1 MDSLFA
7 GQGFKFWYKAARPIS
22 FGQSIT
28 PYVLGVLLGIST
40 LMYTGTSTAINLG
53 IGNFGLLSGISG
65 STIHNIGSGILTGI
79 VGLVGVIL
87 AHAGMNLLD
96 DYFDM
101 KKGAVQRRE
110 ELLDGGFR
118 ARLGKCD
125 YIKDGNVTL
134 ADTKRAALTFITIA
148 LALGA
153 VIFALRGW
161 EVLIFAAI
169 TLVLGVLYAGPPLRL
184 SYHGFGELVIGFI
197 FGPVLVTAASFLASG
212 QITPLALFCSVP
224 IGFLVANIVQIH
236 AVMDYKP
243 DLEADR
249 KTLPILLGSERA
261 GVITNIIFIAIAQI
275 TILTG
280 IALGFLPVTAL
291 LVVLTYPLTL
301 VFIKL
306 ALDYIKN
313 KDDAKEAP
321 FEPQKWMGNYGDWE
335 GYKESGIGWFM
346 ARWLTAQNLVMQ
358 TTLFLAIAAL
368 VSPSTWYLSWFI

>member
-1 MDSLFA
+1 MKSSFA

-28 PYVLGVLLGIST
+28 PYILGALLGLSALIYANTNAGISFGIEGFGI
-40 LMYTGTSTAINLG
+40 LSRFASTGTFG
-53 IGNFGLLSGISG
+53 IAAGV
-65 STIHNIGSGILTGI
+65 LTGI
-79 VGLVGVIL
+79 AGLAGVIF

-125 YIKDGNVTL
+125 YLKSGEVTL
-134 ADTKRAALTFITIA
+134 EDAKHAAFSFLGLA
-148 LALGA
+148 LGLGA

-161 EVLIFAAI
+161 EVLIFAGI
-169 TLVLGVLYAGPPLRL
+169 TLLLGVFYAGPPLRL
-184 SYHGFGELVIGFI
+184 SYRGFGELVIGFI
-197 FGPVLVTAASFLASG
+197 FGPVLVTAASFLVSG
-212 QITPLALFCSVP
+212 QVTLLALFCSVP
-224 IGFLVANIVQIH
+224 IGLLVANIVQIH

-261 GVITNIIFIAIAQI
+261 GVVVNVIFVVIAQGS
-275 TILTG
+275 ILAG
-280 IALGFLPVTAL
+280 IALGVLPIAAL
-291 LVVLTYPLTL
+291 LAVFTYPLTL

-306 ALDYIKN
+306 ALDYVKN
-313 KDDAKEAP
+313 KEGAKEAA
-321 FEPQKWMGNYGDWE
+321 FEPQKWMGNYGDWDN
-335 GYKESGIGWFM
+335 YKKGGLDWFM

-358 TTLFLAIAAL
+358 TTLFLAVAAFT
-368 VSPSTWYLSWFI
+368 PWYL

>member
-1 MDSLFA
+1 MKSLLA
-7 GQGFKFWYKAARPIS
+7 GQDFRFWYKAARPIS

-28 PYVLGVLLGIST
+28 PYVLGALLGLST
-40 LMYTGTSTAINLG
+40 LIYTSTTTG
-53 IGNFGLLSGISG
+53 IDFGISGFGLLSGIAPAG
-65 STIHNIGSGILTGI
+65 FAGIFVGVLTGI
-79 VGLVGVIL
+79 IGLAGVIC

-125 YIKDGNVTL
+125 YLKSGEVSL
-134 ADTKRAALTFITIA
+134 ADTKRVALFFVTSALVFAAL
-148 LALGA
+148 
-153 VIFALRGW
+153 IFVLRGW
-161 EVLIFAAI
+161 EVLIFAGI
-169 TLVLGVLYAGPPLRL
+169 TLLLGIFYAGPPLRL
-184 SYHGFGELVIGFI
+184 SYRGFGELVIGFL
-197 FGPVLVTAASFLASG
+197 FGPVLVTAASFLVSG

-224 IGFLVANIVQIH
+224 IGLLVANIVQIH

-243 DLEADR
+243 DLEAER

-261 GVITNIIFIAIAQI
+261 GVIVNIAFVVIAQG
-275 TILTG
+275 TILAG
-280 IALGFLPVTAL
+280 IVLGFLPIAAL
-291 LVVLTYPLTL
+291 LAVLTYPLTL

-306 ALDYIKN
+306 ALDYVNN
-313 KDDAKEAP
+313 KDSSKELA
-321 FEPQKWMGNYGDWE
+321 FEPQKWMGNYGDWDN
-335 GYKESGIGWFM
+335 YKKGGLDWFM

-368 VSPSTWYLSWFI
+368 ISPSAWYL